1 MKHFTIKRNRISII
15 LLIVYVCLG
24 VGACEEESPPVVQDQ
39 PSLLKEV
46 IFEISSSGANAGM
59 GIQSIKEGPSQ
70 AVMAEI
76 WVEGV
81 DSPYY
86 SELIFKNGRYHTKG
100 FGMKAGNYTIE
111 RFLLL
116 DENGHI
122 VMAAPEAGSALAT
135 EVQTPVNFTTVIS
148 EKDKTT
154 TIEIEVIDF
163 TPASYQD
170 FGFDWF
176 AIACEICIFG
186 DLCLTGNPYY
196 TSNFTGSLY
205 ENVPGGLQ
213 IDMAA
218 IFKIYAYSGDTL
230 LPGYPYSNE
239 PWLGVGQPLCFDYIA
254 YPYMPEKSIE
264 IQLWIL
270 SPDGMGGFAYQPY
283 YTIETNK
290 SGKIKLNNG
299 GDGVIDF
306 VVGDC
311 VHGDI
316 DLTLEW
322 KVPIH

>member
-1 MKHFTIKRNRISII
+1 MKHFTRIGNKMSII
-15 LLIVYVCLG
+15 LLTVYVCLG
-24 VGACEEESPPVVQDQ
+24 LGACEEELPPVIQEQ

-46 IFEISSSGANAGM
+46 IFEISSSRANAGM
-59 GIQSIKEGPSQ
+59 GIQSLKECSSQ

-81 DSPYY
+81 NTPYY
-86 SELIFKNGRYHTKG
+86 TELMYKNGRYHTKG

-116 DENGHI
+116 DGNGHI
-122 VMAAPEAGSALAT
+122 IMAAPEAGSVLAS
-135 EVQTPVNFTTVIS
+135 EVQTPLNLATVVS

-154 TIEIEVIDF
+154 TIEVEVLDF
-163 TPASYQD
+163 SASSYQD

-186 DLCLTGNPYY
+186 DLCITGNPYY
-196 TSNFTGSLY
+196 TSHFTGSLY

-218 IFKIYAYSGDTL
+218 IFKIYAYSGDSL

-239 PWLGVGQPLCFDYIA
+239 AWLGIGQPLCIDYVA
-254 YPYMPEKSIE
+254 YPYLTEKNIE
-264 IQLWIL
+264 LQLWIL
-270 SPDGMGGFAYQPY
+270 SPDGMGGFAFQPY
-283 YTIETNK
+283 YVFETNK
-290 SGKIKLNNG
+290 YGKIATNNN